1 MYDAPHLRGKQMT
14 SIFKPITIITLTA
27 SIASYASYPGHN
39 SKSFSAIKA
48 KKANFQLH
56 KFTLKNAKGDILSSS
71 EDGDEPKDWFNLS
84 PKEDSIQGV
93 GTERLYKTFG
103 QPFDEVIVAVI
114 DSGVDVNHEDLQGKI
129 WINKG
134 EIPNNN
140 IDDDNNGYVDDVYGW
155 NFIGGKKGMARF
167 EKDNS
172 INGIKLIKGDPAYQV
187 NSDTLELTREV
198 KRLRE
203 LKEDLAKDGYYLLP
217 EEVKKLK
224 ELTKIVEEK
233 NASAKRYYDIF
244 KDKKDIYDSGLKVLI
259 AAGLEEYTI
268 EAVNK
273 FEPQNE
279 EQTHA
284 KRKVLSI
291 YQQDF
296 SHDEVYE
303 YYEYFKAQSQ
313 YHYNLNSDTRSEIVG
328 DNINDKYERDYGN
341 NDVIGPDSSHGTHV
355 AGIIAAA
362 RNNGIGMNG
371 VASNVKIMAIR
382 AVPNGDE
389 RDKDVAN
396 SIYYAVDNGAKVI
409 NMSFGKSYSPYK
421 SVVEEAVEYAR
432 SKGVL
437 LVHAAGNDS
446 KDLDKNDN
454 FPNKL
459 VNGEPVENWLEV
471 GASSYLKGP
480 FLPASFSNFG
490 KTTVDIFAPG
500 KNIHATFPDNKY
512 KTISGTS
519 MASPVVAGVAAL
531 IIGYLPEVTP
541 AQLKEAIMYST
552 VRQTNLKVVSPG
564 SGEVF
569 FSELSVSGGVANA
582 FEALNSLTRDTQVP
596 YRVQLA
602 EL

>member
-1 MYDAPHLRGKQMT
+1 MAGH
-14 SIFKPITIITLTA
+14 TA
-27 SIASYASYPGHN
+27 YPGHLTKRFN
-39 SKSFSAIKA
+39 FSQEKLSKA
-48 KKANFQLH
+48 KF
-56 KFTLKNAKGDILSSS
+56 LKSNLLNKNIKGDIISDSAS
-71 EDGDEPKDWFNLS
+71 GDEPKNWFNLS
-84 PKEDSIQGV
+84 PDEDSIQGV
-93 GTERLYKTFG
+93 STEKLYKNFG
-103 QPFDEVIVAVI
+103 QPFEEVIVAVI
-114 DSGVDVNHEDLQGKI
+114 DSGVDVNHEDLQGKV
-129 WINKG
+129 WINED

-140 IDDDNNGYVDDVYGW
+140 IDDDNNGYIDDVYGW
-155 NFIGGKKGMARF
+155 NFIGGKKGMATFKR
-167 EKDNS
+167 DNS

-187 NSDTLELTREV
+187 NSDTLEMTREV

-224 ELTKIVEEK
+224 ELSEIVESKSKSASRYFKTLSQEK
-233 NASAKRYYDIF
+233 KSYEE
-244 KDKKDIYDSGLKVLI
+244 GLEVLK
-259 AAGLEEYTI
+259 AAGLKTYTM
-268 EAVNK
+268 EAVSN
-273 FEPQNE
+273 FEPQNS
-279 EQTHA
+279 EQEQA
-284 KRKVLSI
+284 KQKMMSI
-291 YQQDF
+291 YAQGY
-296 SHDEVYE
+296 SHDEIYE
-303 YYEYFKAQSQ
+303 YYDYFKAQALF
-313 YHYNLNSDTRSEIVG
+313 HYNLESDTRSTIVG
-328 DNINDKYERDYGN
+328 DNIKDKYERDYGN

-421 SVVEEAVEYAR
+421 DIVDEAVEYAR

-446 KDLDKNDN
+446 KDLDENDN
-454 FPNKL
+454 FPNKI

-471 GASSYLKGP
+471 GASAFMNGP
-480 FLPASFSNFG
+480 LLPASFSNYG

-500 KNIHATFPDNKY
+500 KNIYATFPDNEY

-531 IIGYLPEVTP
+531 ILGYLPELT
-541 AQLKEAIMYST
+541 AAELKEAIMSSSD
-552 VRQTNLKVVSPG
+552 RQANLKVVSPG
-564 SGEVF
+564 SEMVF

-582 FEALNSLTRDTQVP
+582 FEALNTLTRDTQVP
-596 YRVQLA
+596 YRVKLA
-602 EL
+602 GI

>member
-1 MYDAPHLRGKQMT
+1 MT
-14 SIFKPITIITLTA
+14 KIAKPLVLIGLTA
-27 SIASYASYPGHN
+27 SMAGHTAYPGHLTKRFN
-39 SKSFSAIKA
+39 FSQEKLSKA
-48 KKANFQLH
+48 KF
-56 KFTLKNAKGDILSSS
+56 LKSNLLNKNIKGDIISDSAS
-71 EDGDEPKDWFNLS
+71 GDEPKNWFNLS
-84 PKEDSIQGV
+84 PDEDSIQGV
-93 GTERLYKTFG
+93 STEKLYKNFG
-103 QPFDEVIVAVI
+103 QPFEEVIVAVI
-114 DSGVDVNHEDLQGKI
+114 DSGVDVNHEDLQGKV
-129 WINKG
+129 WINED

-140 IDDDNNGYVDDVYGW
+140 IDDDNNGYIDDVYGW
-155 NFIGGKKGMARF
+155 NFIGGKKGMATFKR
-167 EKDNS
+167 DNS

-187 NSDTLELTREV
+187 NSDTLEMTREV

-224 ELTKIVEEK
+224 ELSEIVESKSKSASRYFKTLSQEK
-233 NASAKRYYDIF
+233 KSYEE
-244 KDKKDIYDSGLKVLI
+244 GLEVLK
-259 AAGLEEYTI
+259 AAGLKTYTM
-268 EAVNK
+268 EAVSN
-273 FEPQNE
+273 FEPQNS
-279 EQTHA
+279 EQEQA
-284 KRKVLSI
+284 KQKMMSI
-291 YQQDF
+291 YAQGY
-296 SHDEVYE
+296 SHDEIYE
-303 YYEYFKAQSQ
+303 YYDYFKAQALF
-313 YHYNLNSDTRSEIVG
+313 HYNLESDTRSTIVG
-328 DNINDKYERDYGN
+328 DNIKDKYERDYGN

-421 SVVEEAVEYAR
+421 DIVDEAVEYAR

-446 KDLDKNDN
+446 KDLDENDN
-454 FPNKL
+454 FPNKI

-471 GASSYLKGP
+471 GASAFMNGP
-480 FLPASFSNFG
+480 LLPASFSNYG

-500 KNIHATFPDNKY
+500 KNIYATFPDNEY

-531 IIGYLPEVTP
+531 ILGYLPELT
-541 AQLKEAIMYST
+541 AAELKEAIMSSSD
-552 VRQTNLKVVSPG
+552 RQANLKVVSPG
-564 SGEVF
+564 SEMVF

-582 FEALNSLTRDTQVP
+582 FEALNTLTRDTQVP
-596 YRVQLA
+596 YRVKLA
-602 EL
+602 GI

>member
-1 MYDAPHLRGKQMT
+1 MT
-14 SIFKPITIITLTA
+14 KIAKPLVLIGLTA
-27 SIASYASYPGHN
+27 SMAGHTAYPGHLTKRFN
-39 SKSFSAIKA
+39 FSQEKLSKA
-48 KKANFQLH
+48 KF
-56 KFTLKNAKGDILSSS
+56 LKSNLLNKNIKGDIISDSAS
-71 EDGDEPKDWFNLS
+71 GDEPKNWFNLS
-84 PKEDSIQGV
+84 PDEDSIQGV
-93 GTERLYKTFG
+93 STEKLYKNFG
-103 QPFDEVIVAVI
+103 QPFEEVIVAVI
-114 DSGVDVNHEDLQGKI
+114 DSGVDVNHEDLQGKV
-129 WINKG
+129 WINED

-140 IDDDNNGYVDDVYGW
+140 IDDDNNGYIDDVYGW
-155 NFIGGKKGMARF
+155 NFIGGKKGMATFKR
-167 EKDNS
+167 DNS

-187 NSDTLELTREV
+187 NSDTLEMTREV

-224 ELTKIVEEK
+224 ELSEIVESKSKSASRYFKTLSQEK
-233 NASAKRYYDIF
+233 KSYEE
-244 KDKKDIYDSGLKVLI
+244 GLEVLK
-259 AAGLEEYTI
+259 AAGLKTYTM
-268 EAVNK
+268 EAVSN
-273 FEPQNE
+273 FEPQNS
-279 EQTHA
+279 EQEQA
-284 KRKVLSI
+284 KQKMMSI
-291 YQQDF
+291 YAQGY
-296 SHDEVYE
+296 SHDEIYE
-303 YYEYFKAQSQ
+303 YYDYFKAQALF
-313 YHYNLNSDTRSEIVG
+313 HYNLESDTRSTIVG
-328 DNINDKYERDYGN
+328 DNIKDKYERDYGN

-355 AGIIAAA
+355 AGFIAAA

-421 SVVEEAVEYAR
+421 DIVDEAVEYAR

-446 KDLDKNDN
+446 KDLDENDN
-454 FPNKL
+454 FPNKI

-471 GASSYLKGP
+471 GASAFMNGP
-480 FLPASFSNFG
+480 LLPASFSNYG

-500 KNIHATFPDNKY
+500 KNIYATFPDNEY

-531 IIGYLPEVTP
+531 ILGYLPELT
-541 AQLKEAIMYST
+541 AAELKEAIMSSSD
-552 VRQTNLKVVSPG
+552 RQANLKVVSPG
-564 SGEVF
+564 SEMVF

-582 FEALNSLTRDTQVP
+582 FEALNTLTRDTQVP
-596 YRVQLA
+596 YRVKLA
-602 EL
+602 GI